1 MPLTTSTILICAG
14 GACISSGETSVKETL
29 QREIKKYG
37 LDEVVRIV
45 ETGCMGACS
54 LGPIMVIYP
63 EGVFYQKLTSQAAVK
78 IVQEHLLKGRIVQ
91 EHLYRM
97 PTGEVIPEAMD
108 KLPFFAKQVKIATRN
123 VGYIDPGNIEEYI
136 ARDGYFALTKA
147 LREMTPDQVVEEIK
161 RSGLRGRGGA
171 GFPTGLK
178 WELTR
183 KAKGDRKYVVCN
195 ADEGDPGAFMDRSV
209 LEGDPHTVLE
219 AMAIAGYA
227 VGAQQGYI
235 YVRAEYPLAIERL
248 QIAIAQAKE
257 YGFLGQNILGS
268 DFSFDIEIRI
278 GAGAFV
284 CGEETALIASIEGR
298 RGQPRVKP
306 PYPAQSGVWGCPTVI
321 NNVETLACVPPIII
335 KGADWFRSIGTP
347 TSPGTKVFALAG
359 KITNT
364 GLVEVPMG
372 ITLRELLYEIGGGS
386 STGKKIKA
394 VQTGGPS
401 GGCIP
406 AEYFDT
412 PVDYESL
419 QKLGAIMG
427 SGGMIVMDEDDCM
440 VDVAKFF
447 LEFTVDESCGKC
459 TPCREGTRQMLKI
472 LEKITSGEGT
482 EEDLEEL
489 ERLGNIIKDTSLCG
503 LGQTAPNPVLSTLKY
518 YRHEYEAHV
527 KEKRC
532 PALRCK
538 ALVRYVIDSSKCVGC
553 TACAR
558 VCPVNAISGELR
570 KVHSIDN
577 DVCIRCGSCIE
588 VCRFG
593 AISKVSP

>member
-1 MPLTTSTILICAG
+1 
-14 GACISSGETSVKETL
+14 VKEAL
-29 QREIKKYG
+29 QREIRKYG
-37 LDEVVRIV
+37 LEEVVRIV

-54 LGPIMVIYP
+54 LGPIMVVYP
-63 EGVFYQKLTSQAAVK
+63 EGVFYQKLTPQAAEK

-91 EHLYRM
+91 EHLYKM
-97 PTGEVIPEAMD
+97 PTGEAVPEAMD

-136 ARDGYFALTKA
+136 ARDGYFALTKV
-147 LREMTPDQVVEEIK
+147 LNEMTPDQVIEEVK

-227 VGAQQGYI
+227 IGAQQGYI

-406 AEYFDT
+406 SEYFDT

-482 EEDLEEL
+482 EEDLDEL
-489 ERLGNIIKDTSLCG
+489 ERLGTIIKDTSLCG
-503 LGQTAPNPVLSTLKY
+503 LGQTAPNPVLSTLRY

-527 KEKRC
+527 KEKKC

-538 ALVRYVIDSSKCVGC
+538 ALVRYVIDPSKCVGC